1 MNSDSKKKQF
11 LPSGDLTKLIYYIS
25 VAFFSVIVLF
35 CFSFPIT
42 RCYTIINSRAFN
54 SAKPIHS
61 FTFSLPGPLLILFLY
76 LVQLLWTFFS
86 LASPLFRFINKISTL
101 LSAHAKVTFSL
112 SPPQHDD
119 HEEEQPATATAQH
132 HDIHS
137 APFFAYD
144 VL

>member
-1 MNSDSKKKQF
+1 MHCTLL
-11 LPSGDLTKLIYYIS
+11 LPHNPRFNDNGRQSIND
-25 VAFFSVIVLF
+25 SVICFACSTF

-42 RCYTIINSRAFN
+42 RSYTIINSRAFN

-61 FTFSLPGPLLILFLY
+61 FTFSLPGPLLILFLN